1 MEGKKSDSKGRIGE
15 LLAILVVDYIY
26 NHYLIIDR

>member
-1 MEGKKSDSKGRIGE
+1 MEGKKRDWEGRTGE
-15 LLAILVVDYIY
+15 LLAILATNLIY